1 MRRDAAICS
10 LLSML
15 NTIRDFLD
23 DFLKVEEIEDYPHAL
38 NGLQLENDGCVT
50 KLGAAVDAS
59 EATIELA
66 IKENVD
72 LLVVHHGLFWGDL
85 NRITGTYHRKLR
97 LSIAANLAVYSAHL
111 PLDLHAEVGNN
122 ILLAKAL
129 GLPAAEPLS
138 YKTERLG
145 VSVSTELDLRELV
158 NRLRGAVGRD
168 PWVCASGPKKGR
180 HVAIVTGAAGTL
192 LQKVAAQGIDTF
204 VTGEGPHHTF
214 ALAEELRVNLVYG
227 GHYATET
234 FGVRALAAKVAA
246 RFDLPWCFVDHPSG
260 L

>member
-1 MRRDAAICS
+1 
-10 LLSML
+10 ML
-15 NTIRDFLD
+15 NTICHFLD
-23 DFLKVEEIEDYPHAL
+23 EFLKIEEIEDYPHAL

-129 GLPAAEPLS
+129 GLPATEPLS

-168 PWVCASGPKKGR
+168 PWVCASGPEKVR

>member
-1 MRRDAAICS
+1 
-10 LLSML
+10 
-15 NTIRDFLD
+15 
-23 DFLKVEEIEDYPHAL
+23 
-38 NGLQLENDGCVT
+38 
-50 KLGAAVDAS
+50 
-59 EATIELA
+59 
-66 IKENVD
+66 
-72 LLVVHHGLFWGDL
+72 
-85 NRITGTYHRKLR
+85 
-97 LSIAANLAVYSAHL
+97 
-111 PLDLHAEVGNN
+111 
-122 ILLAKAL
+122 
-129 GLPAAEPLS
+129 
-138 YKTERLG
+138 
-145 VSVSTELDLRELV
+145 V
-158 NRLRGAVGRD
+158 NRLRGVLGRD
-168 PWVCASGPKKGR
+168 PWVCASGPEKVR